1 MRGRD
6 VLGVLGVAVATMA
19 FTLVLFGPW
28 SIVAS
33 DETPPIKLRIAQ
45 PEFTSHGCVFALK
58 TEKPDYQSGE
68 SPVVEIEAKNPTD
81 ATVEATVWLGL
92 SAADVPSPMARTL
105 AMPRPVWS
113 KPYVV
118 RLNAGETTTAK
129 LDTAVKLAANQNVT
143 ITIGDKELAILAGEF
158 PVRNGAAPVL
168 AAPQAAVPPQTAA
181 PHQAVIA
188 EK

>member
-33 DETPPIKLRIAQ
+33 DESTPIRPRIAQ

-58 TEKPDYQSGE
+58 TGKLEYQSGE

-81 ATVEATVWLGL
+81 ATIEATVWVGL
-92 SAADVPSPMARTL
+92 LATDVPSPMARTL

-113 KPYVV
+113 KPYTV
-118 RLNAGETTTAK
+118 RLNAGETATAK
-129 LDTAVKLAANQNVT
+129 LDTEVTLAANQNITV
-143 ITIGDKELAILAGEF
+143 TIGDKELAILAGEF
-158 PVRNGAAPVL
+158 PVRNGPVPIQAAPQL
-168 AAPQAAVPPQTAA
+168 AAPQQSATV
-181 PHQAVIA
+181 

>member
-6 VLGVLGVAVATMA
+6 VLGVLSVAGATMA

-33 DETPPIKLRIAQ
+33 DEAPSIKPGIAQ

-58 TEKPDYQSGE
+58 TGKPEYQPGE

-81 ATVEATVWLGL
+81 ATVEATVWLSL
-92 SAADVPSPMARTL
+92 LAAKVPSPMSRTL
-105 AMPRPVWS
+105 ALPRSVWS
-113 KPYVV
+113 KPYTV
-118 RLNAGETTTAK
+118 RLNAGETTTAT
-129 LDTAVKLAANQNVT
+129 LATDVKLAANQTVT
-143 ITIGDKELAILAGEF
+143 VTIGDKEQTVLAREF
-158 PVRNGAAPVL
+158 PVLGNSAPV
-168 AAPQAAVPPQTAA
+168 VTT
-181 PHQAVIA
+181 A